1 MEQKHTISILVNDQ
15 PGVLTRVAN
24 LMGQRGFNIDSI
36 TVGQSEEPGLS
47 RMIIVTSGDD
57 RTIEQIMKQF
67 HKLIDVLKVQH
78 LSSGAMVSRELAL
91 IKVEATP
98 ATRAE
103 INGIIEPFRASIVDV
118 GPISLV
124 IQVTGDSDKIDA
136 LIELLM
142 PYGIK
147 ELSRTGVTAIGRGT
161 PALSRN
167 A

>member
-47 RMIIVTSGDD
+47 RMIIVTRGDD

-67 HKLIDVLKVQH
+67 HKLIDVYKVQH
-78 LSSGAMVSRELAL
+78 LNSGPMVARELAL
-91 IKVEATP
+91 IKVAATP
-98 ATRAE
+98 ATRSE
-103 INGIIEPFRASIVDV
+103 INGIIDPFRASIVDV
-118 GPISLV
+118 SPTSLV
-124 IQVTGDSDKIDA
+124 IQVTGDSEKIDA
-136 LIELLM
+136 LIELLT

-147 ELSRTGVTAIGRGT
+147 ELSRTGVTAISRGVA
-161 PALSRN
+161 AL
-167 A
+167 AKV

>member
-1 MEQKHTISILVNDQ
+1 MEQKHTISVLVNDQ
-15 PGVLTRVAN
+15 PGVLTRVAS

-47 RMIIVTSGDD
+47 RMIIVTRGDD
-57 RTIEQIMKQF
+57 NTIEQIMKQF

-78 LSSGAMVSRELAL
+78 LSSGQMVSRELAL

-98 ATRAE
+98 GTRSE
-103 INGIIEPFRASIVDV
+103 IKGIIEPFRASIVDV
-118 GPISLV
+118 GPVSLV
-124 IQVTGDSDKIDA
+124 VQVTGDSEKVDA

-147 ELSRTGVTAIGRGT
+147 ELSRTGVTAISRGAAT
-161 PALSRN
+161 LARV
-167 A
+167 